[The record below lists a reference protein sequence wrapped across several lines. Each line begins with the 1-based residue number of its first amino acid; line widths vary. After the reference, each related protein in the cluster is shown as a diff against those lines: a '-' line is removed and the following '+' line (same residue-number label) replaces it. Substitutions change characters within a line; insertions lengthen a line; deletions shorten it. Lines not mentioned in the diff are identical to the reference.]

1 MKTQNHDRLGDKMT
15 FRAVL
20 TGCWMAAV
28 VIILVGVS
36 YLHAAGKF
44 QWLPVVVKFALAVCV
59 PIIGFSVGLAIDRR
73 FRHEEY

>member
-28 VIILVGVS
+28 VIILVGES

-44 QWLPVVVKFALAVCV
+44 QWLPIVVMFALAVSV
-59 PIIGFSVGLAIDRR
+59 PIIGFSDGLAIDRR

>member
-15 FRAVL
+15 FRSFL
-20 TGCWMAAV
+20 TGCW
-28 VIILVGVS
+28 
-36 YLHAAGKF
+36 
-44 QWLPVVVKFALAVCV
+44 LAVCV